1 MLKGRISLE
10 PQVGL
15 RGSAAGGE
23 SGCFQVEV
31 QGPLACASH
40 CRGQLAGLGPSGL
53 VRSLHAVRTGV
64 GPSLF
69 SVPGKQCN
77 EAGSLCYTLSS
88 VSSFF

>member
-10 PQVGL
+10 PQVGF

-53 VRSLHAVRTGV
+53 VRSLHVVRTR
-64 GPSLF
+64 S
-69 SVPGKQCN
+69 
-77 EAGSLCYTLSS
+77 SLCQESNVMRLVACVTL
-88 VSSFF
+88 